1 MASRILLSASRLFA
15 IGLLGAVHAL
25 GHGAYH
31 DLLALATAEISKSPA
46 QQAPYLRRAKLHVSH
61 EDWQSAL
68 VDLEHADR
76 LAPNSGET
84 DGIRGQAMN
93 LAGRWEVAEL
103 VLTSHIEG
111 HPHDAGAHF
120 ERARARVN
128 LQRLKSAVEDFRRAL
143 SLMPLAAP
151 ERVLEACNAIA
162 AGEGPA
168 AALAELSRALTVQ
181 TPDPALLQRAVDLA
195 ETAGLHDVALKHLH
209 TLLPQSPQPEI
220 WMAREARLLMA
231 AKRESEARAAW
242 NKLIQHLDS
251 LPNLQRGMPAI
262 IRLLDEARQATGLAS
277 PAPVQAPPAPARTG
291 EEAH

>member
-1 MASRILLSASRLFA
+1 MASHTFLSVSTVLA
-15 IGLLGAVHAL
+15 IGLLGTIHAL

-31 DLLALATAEISKSPA
+31 DQLALVTAEIAEHPA
-46 QQAPYLRRAKLHVSH
+46 QQALYLQRAKLHVSH

-84 DGIRGQAMN
+84 NGIRGQAMN

-231 AKRESEARAAW
+231 AKRESEAVAAW
-242 NKLIQHLDS
+242 NKLLQHLDS
-251 LPNLQRGMPAI
+251 LPNLQRGTPAMI
-262 IRLLDEARQATGLAS
+262 QLLDEARQATGIAS
-277 PAPVQAPPAPARTG
+277 PVPVQAPPAPAVETG
-291 EEAH
+291 K